1 MWVGDLVESTKYK
14 SIGVVVEI
22 FDDLSVDN
30 PWIRV
35 LFTTPIETFQWIKKD
50 GLKILK
56 KEKKKGGL
64 NPPSP
69 SKDAAM
75 TGSL

>member
-1 MWVGDLVESTKYK
+1 MKVGDLVESIKYK
-14 SIGVVVEI
+14 SIGVVVEV
-22 FDDLSVDN
+22 FDDLDHEN

-35 LFTTPIETFQWIKKD
+35 LFTTPLKTFQWIKKD

-56 KEKKKGGL
+56 KKKGGDD
-64 NPPSP
+64 PPSQ
-69 SKDAAM
+69 DVAM